1 MKIKLWFFV
10 TLAIMVL
17 AGILIQRFR
26 NYKTPEM
33 EVMRASKML
42 AEAQLVKSLKFAK
55 HAFQE
60 ASDNYNA
67 AMSEWDKQNDRFILL
82 RDYTK
87 VSQLAKKSSHN
98 SEIAIASS
106 KKFINN
112 TEDLLQVRINKIGGK
127 IQRFA
132 DSFGNFPMD
141 KKHREEYNKSK
152 LLYAE
157 SLIAFKNKNYLS
169 CKLKLDSVEIVVN
182 DYFIFYQKKVNN
194 YFEAYPQ
201 WNHMVNQTI
210 VWSKKNKSYALV
222 VDKYAR
228 QLSIYKDGTR
238 LQTLAIE
245 IGANWIGDKRQQGD
259 QSTPEGLYKIVQ
271 KKQNG
276 QTKYHKALLLDY
288 PNEHDKQRFS
298 LNKMNGLLK
307 QDANIGNLIE
317 IHGNGGK
324 GSDWTDGCIALKN
337 SDMDELF
344 KICTLG
350 TKVTIVGSTKLIN
363 DLPNNIR

>member
-17 AGILIQRFR
+17 AGIVIHRCR

-33 EVMRASKML
+33 EVMRAGKML

-67 AMSEWDKQNDRFILL
+67 AMTEWDKQNDRFILL

-87 VSQLAKKSSHN
+87 VSELAKKSSHN

-127 IQRFA
+127 IQRFT
-132 DSFGNFPMD
+132 DLFGNFPMD

-169 CKLKLDSVEIVVN
+169 CKSKLDSVEIVVN
-182 DYFIFYQKKVNN
+182 DYLTFYHAKLSH

-201 WNHMVNQTI
+201 WNQMVSQTI
-210 VWSKKNKSYALV
+210 AWSKKNKSYALII
-222 VDKYAR
+222 DKFNR
-228 QLSIYKDGTR
+228 QLIIYKDGTR
-238 LQTLAIE
+238 HQTLAIE
-245 IGANWIGDKRQQGD
+245 IGANWIGDKKQQGD
-259 QSTPEGLYKIVQ
+259 KSTPEGLYKIVQ

-288 PNEHDKQRFS
+288 PNEQDKQRFT
-298 LNKMNGLLK
+298 LNKMNGLVK
-307 QDANIGNLIE
+307 QNAHIGNLIE

-324 GSDWTDGCIALKN
+324 GGDWTDGCIALKN

-344 KICTLG
+344 KVCAIG
-350 TKVTIVGSTKLIN
+350 TKVTIVGSTTLIN
-363 DLPNNIR
+363 ELPNDIR